1 MTIQAVVPVTRPLHR
16 STPTGIEFLT
26 PRPGRESVPPGGI
39 RSARIRYP
47 DAETPPAAPSDVD
60 DAGDE
65 LSRWAMSVMC
75 GVAALVPCSCLAGGP
90 WR

>member
-1 MTIQAVVPVTRPLHR
+1 MTIQTVVPVTRPLHG

-26 PRPGRESVPPGGI
+26 PRQGRESMPPGGT
-39 RSARIRYP
+39 RSAWIPYP
-47 DAETPPAAPSDVD
+47 DAEAPPVVPSDVD

-75 GVAALVPCSCLAGGP
+75 GVAALVPCSCLVGRP
-90 WR
+90 WT